1 MLKRRWK
8 DCKRQRR
15 WIRPRKHI
23 LPDTIRNYGDS
34 DSMNMTCSEQ
44 NRKNASL
51 EKRKWTQ
58 SSTYYQLWK
67 AISVFFDGLLL
78 GLPSYFK
85 EGFTSSGELD
95 SMLLGI
101 FLFAFA
107 FSYYC
112 FCFLVYFYC
121 LFWISFLFLLLF
133 FFMTERRERLWN

>member
-1 MLKRRWK
+1 MERLQEAVEVDKAKETYSSRHNTKLW
-8 DCKRQRR
+8 
-15 WIRPRKHI
+15 
-23 LPDTIRNYGDS
+23 NS